1 MKTTTVNEASTMN
14 EGRYSDL
21 KRMLE
26 ERRREILSEVQGR
39 IRDQREA
46 DAWGKVHEVLDAGE
60 SSEADIQEDIEFALI
75 QMKAETL
82 TKINDALGRLG
93 EGTYGYCADCGGE
106 ISDKRLRALPFA
118 VRCKECEEGAGS
130 GGGARESRGSEA
142 QRSGV
147 LLRYVELRPAPLQT
161 GSAVIKGGA

>member
-1 MKTTTVNEASTMN
+1 MKTTGKQASPMN
-14 EGRYSDL
+14 QGRYSDL

-46 DAWGKVHEVLDAGE
+46 DAWGKVNEVLDAGE

-82 TKINDALGRLG
+82 TKINDALGRLE
-93 EGTYGYCADCGGE
+93 EGAYGYCFDCGGE
-106 ISDKRLRALPFA
+106 ISDQRLRALPFA
-118 VRCKECEEGAGS
+118 VRCKECEE
-130 GGGARESRGSEA
+130 AREVAAEREKVLA
-142 QRSGV
+142 QRRNG
-147 LLRYVELRPAPLQT
+147 PAFFFDM
-161 GSAVIKGGA
+161 SS

>member
-1 MKTTTVNEASTMN
+1 MRTTTGKQASPN
-14 EGRYSDL
+14 NNGRYSDL

-26 ERRREILSEVQGR
+26 ERRKEILSEVQGR

-82 TKINDALGRLG
+82 TKINDALGRLE
-93 EGTYGYCADCGGE
+93 EGTYGYCSDCGGE
-106 ISDKRLRALPFA
+106 ISEPRLRALPFA
-118 VRCKECEEGAGS
+118 VRCKECEE
-130 GGGARESRGSEA
+130 AREVAA
-142 QRSGV
+142 QREKAMAQKRNG
-147 LLRYVELRPAPLQT
+147 PAFFFDM
-161 GSAVIKGGA
+161 SS

>member
-1 MKTTTVNEASTMN
+1 MKTTTGKQATSNNA
-14 EGRYSDL
+14 GRYADL

-82 TKINDALGRLG
+82 TKINDALGRLE
-93 EGTYGYCADCGGE
+93 EGTYGYCSDCGGE
-106 ISDKRLRALPFA
+106 ISEQRLRALPFA
-118 VRCKECEEGAGS
+118 VRCKECEE
-130 GGGARESRGSEA
+130 AREVAAERAKAMA
-142 QRSGV
+142 QKRSG
-147 LLRYVELRPAPLQT
+147 PAFFFDM
-161 GSAVIKGGA
+161 SS

>member
-1 MKTTTVNEASTMN
+1 MKKITERQNTSMNEA
-14 EGRYSDL
+14 RYSDL

-26 ERRREILSEVQGR
+26 ERRKEITSEVQGR

-82 TKINDALGRLG
+82 TKINDALHRLD
-93 EGTYGYCADCGGE
+93 EGSYGYCADCGGE
-106 ISDKRLRALPFA
+106 VSDKRLRALPFA
-118 VRCKECEEGAGS
+118 VRCKDCEEG
-130 GGGARESRGSEA
+130 REMAVEREKVLA
-142 QRSGV
+142 QKRNG
-147 LLRYVELRPAPLQT
+147 PAYFFDM
-161 GSAVIKGGA
+161 SS

>member
-1 MKTTTVNEASTMN
+1 MKTGKQSASMNEA
-14 EGRYSDL
+14 RYSDL

-26 ERRREILSEVQGR
+26 ERRKEIMSEVQGR

-82 TKINDALGRLG
+82 HKIEEALRRLD
-93 EGTYGYCADCGGE
+93 EGTFGYCFECGEE
-106 ISDKRLRALPFA
+106 ISERRLRALPFA
-118 VRCKECEEGAGS
+118 VRCKDCEE
-130 GGGARESRGSEA
+130 AREVAQQRERLMSQRRGASSLFLDM
-142 QRSGV
+142 QG
-147 LLRYVELRPAPLQT
+147 
-161 GSAVIKGGA
+161 

>member
-1 MKTTTVNEASTMN
+1 MKTTGKQASPMN
-14 EGRYSDL
+14 QGRYSDL

-46 DAWGKVHEVLDAGE
+46 DAWGKVNEVLDAGE

-82 TKINDALGRLG
+82 TKINDALGRLE
-93 EGTYGYCADCGGE
+93 EGAYGYCFDCGGE
-106 ISDKRLRALPFA
+106 ISDQRLRALPFA
-118 VRCKECEEGAGS
+118 VRCKECEE
-130 GGGARESRGSEA
+130 AREVAAEREKVLA
-142 QRSGV
+142 QRRNGPTFFFDMS
-147 LLRYVELRPAPLQT
+147 
-161 GSAVIKGGA
+161 S

>member
-1 MKTTTVNEASTMN
+1 MKTTTGRQTSPMA

-21 KRMLE
+21 KRMLD

-82 TKINDALGRLG
+82 TKINDALNRLE
-93 EGTYGYCADCGGE
+93 EGTYGYCAECGGE

-118 VRCKECEEGAGS
+118 VRCKECEEG
-130 GGGARESRGSEA
+130 RELAAEREKTLA
-142 QRSGV
+142 QKRNG
-147 LLRYVELRPAPLQT
+147 PAFFFDM
-161 GSAVIKGGA
+161 SS

>member
-1 MKTTTVNEASTMN
+1 MRTTTGTKTSAMA

-21 KRMLE
+21 KRMLD
-26 ERRREILSEVQGR
+26 ERRKEILNEVQGR

-46 DAWGKVHEVLDAGE
+46 DAWGKVNEVLDAGE

-82 TKINDALGRLG
+82 TKINDALNRLE
-93 EGTYGYCADCGGE
+93 EGTYGYCAECGGE

-118 VRCKECEEGAGS
+118 VRCKECEEG
-130 GGGARESRGSEA
+130 RELAAEREKALA
-142 QRSGV
+142 QKRNG
-147 LLRYVELRPAPLQT
+147 PAFFFDM
-161 GSAVIKGGA
+161 SS

>member
-1 MKTTTVNEASTMN
+1 MRTKTDKQAAAMA

-26 ERRREILSEVQGR
+26 ERRKEILSEVQGR

-75 QMKAETL
+75 QMKAET
-82 TKINDALGRLG
+82 
-93 EGTYGYCADCGGE
+93 
-106 ISDKRLRALPFA
+106 
-118 VRCKECEEGAGS
+118 
-130 GGGARESRGSEA
+130 
-142 QRSGV
+142 
-147 LLRYVELRPAPLQT
+147 
-161 GSAVIKGGA
+161 